1 MSTYNLL
8 NGYVGSK
15 TPYISKIKAL
25 FDDSCTKYI
34 EIILQRLIQGYE
46 KLKGTPLQGML
57 AFAG

>member
-1 MSTYNLL
+1 METVY
-8 NGYVGSK
+8 
-15 TPYISKIKAL
+15 
-25 FDDSCTKYI
+25 